1 MIIDRSEGYLGVLV
15 DDLVTK
21 ENTEPYRMMTSRSE
35 YRLLLRQDNADL
47 RLRRKGYEAGLIS
60 EEQMQW
66 LESERT
72 ADCTEMERLKKTVIG
87 ASAEHQKFLEKMGS
101 TPLKT
106 AASLAELMCR
116 PELSYEMLAEIDPK
130 RELLPARLLNR

>member
-66 LESERT
+66 LEQKEQMIT
-72 ADCTEMERLKKTVIG
+72 QEMDRLKK
-87 ASAEHQKFLEKMGS
+87 L
-101 TPLKT
+101 
-106 AASLAELMCR
+106 
-116 PELSYEMLAEIDPK
+116 
-130 RELLPARLLNR
+130 

>member
-47 RLRRKGYEAGLIS
+47 RLRRKGYEAGLILA
-60 EEQMQW
+60 EAGT
-66 LESERT
+66 ERT
-72 ADCTEMERLKKTVIG
+72 ADCTGDGTSEKNCDRRIG
-87 ASAEHQKFLEKMGS
+87 RASEVFGENGQYTFEDGSVSGGVDVQTGTFL
-101 TPLKT
+101 
-106 AASLAELMCR
+106 
-116 PELSYEMLAEIDPK
+116 
-130 RELLPARLLNR
+130 